1 MKGSRGSKAP
11 FQRWAAVLAV
21 AASCFG
27 GSAHAGWFDYN
38 DGKVFLTEGVSMADG
53 AAGGG
58 AVPWAVIAGNE
69 TRDGI
74 NGNVHF
80 TYVSLPNYSALIPG
94 AAIGFYDRFELSVA
108 YASLP
113 TGSTFDTV
121 GLVNSVISGN
131 STSGTIGGVEP
142 WNTTIKMLVYGAKVR
157 VFGEAIYD
165 SDTWIPQVAVGAF
178 YKVNANKALLQTL
191 GAAKSKDFE
200 GYIAATKIFFPISTA
215 IDITARYTSA
225 NEIGLT
231 GFGGPN
237 GNHRKV
243 RFEGSIAY
251 LLAKNIAI
259 GGEYQQH
266 GDNLGGHSVN
276 LGTSSLTSVTNVL
289 QALGLGGASTALTQQ
304 HESDWKDIFAAYAP
318 TKNLSFTAAMLD
330 FGNITFTPNQIGF
343 YLSVAASF

>member
-1 MKGSRGSKAP
+1 M
-11 FQRWAAVLAV
+11 L
-21 AASCFG
+21 AASCLG
-27 GSAHAGWFDYN
+27 GTAHAGWFDYN

-94 AAIGFYDRFELSVA
+94 VAVGFYDRLELSA
-108 YASLP
+108 AFANLP

-121 GLVNSVISGN
+121 GLANSVLSGN
-131 STSGTIGGVEP
+131 STSSTVGGVEP
-142 WNTTIKMLVYGAKVR
+142 WNTTIKMTTFGAKLR

-165 SDTWIPQVAVGAF
+165 SDTWVPQVAVGAF
-178 YKVNANKALLQTL
+178 YKINHNKALLQTL
-191 GAAKSKDFE
+191 GAAKNKDFE
-200 GYIAATKIFFPISTA
+200 AYVAATKIFFPISTA
-215 IDITARYTSA
+215 IDVTARYTSA

-231 GFGGPN
+231 GFGGPD

-259 GGEYQQH
+259 GGEYQQL
-266 GDNLGGHSVN
+266 GDNLGGLTVSQLGGVN
-276 LGTSSLTSVTNVL
+276 NALC
-289 QALGLGGASTALTQQ
+289 ALGLCGAGAALTQQ

-318 TKNLSFTAAMLD
+318 AKNLSFTAAMLD

>member
-1 MKGSRGSKAP
+1 
-11 FQRWAAVLAV
+11 
-21 AASCFG
+21 
-27 GSAHAGWFDYN
+27 
-38 DGKVFLTEGVSMADG
+38 MADG

-94 AAIGFYDRFELSVA
+94 VAIGFYDRFELSA
-108 YASLP
+108 AFAELP

-121 GLVNSVISGN
+121 GLVNSTVSGN
-131 STSGTIGGVEP
+131 NTSSTIGGVEP
-142 WNTTIKMLVYGAKVR
+142 WNTTIKMAIYGAKVR
-157 VFGEAIYD
+157 VLGEAIYD
-165 SDTWIPQVAVGAF
+165 SDTWIPQVAVGGF
-178 YKVNANKALLQTL
+178 YKVNHNKDLLATL
-191 GAAKSKDFE
+191 GANKSKDFE
-200 GYIAATKIFFPISTA
+200 AYVAATKIFFPISTA

-243 RFEGSIAY
+243 RFEGSLAY

-266 GDNLGGHSVN
+266 GNNLGGRTVSALGGVN
-276 LGTSSLTSVTNVL
+276 NALS
-289 QALGLGGASTALTQQ
+289 ALGLGGAGTALTQQ
-304 HESDWKDIFAAYAP
+304 DESDWKDIFAAYAP
-318 TKNLSFTAAMLD
+318 SKNLSFTAAMLD

>member
-1 MKGSRGSKAP
+1 MKGSRGSKLP
-11 FQRWAAVLAV
+11 FKRVAAVLAM
-21 AASCFG
+21 AASCVG

-94 AAIGFYDRFELSVA
+94 AAIGFFDRFELSAA
-108 YASLP
+108 YAILP

-121 GLVNSVISGN
+121 GLVNSVISGS
-131 STSGTIGGVEP
+131 STSSTIGGVEP
-142 WNTTIKMLVYGAKVR
+142 WNTTIKMQIYGAKVR

-165 SDTWIPQVAVGAF
+165 SDNWIPQVAVGGF
-178 YKVNANKALLQTL
+178 YKINQNKALLETL
-191 GAAKSKDFE
+191 GANKSKDFE
-200 GYIAATKIFFPISTA
+200 AYVAATKIFFPISTA
-215 IDITARYTSA
+215 IDITARYTAA

-237 GNHRKV
+237 GDSRKV
-243 RFEGSIAY
+243 RFEGSLAY

-266 GDNLGGHSVN
+266 GNNLGGHSVN
-276 LGTSSLTSVTNVL
+276 LGTSSLTSVTNTL
-289 QALGLGGASTALTQQ
+289 AALGLNGASTALTQQ
-304 HESDWKDIFAAYAP
+304 HESSWADIFAAYAP
-318 TKNLSFTAAMLD
+318 AKNLSFTMAMLD

>member
-11 FQRWAAVLAV
+11 FKRCAAVLAV
-21 AASCFG
+21 AASCVG
-27 GSAHAGWFDYN
+27 GTAHAGWFDYN

-74 NGNVHF
+74 NGGVHF

-94 AAIGFYDRFELSVA
+94 FNIGFYDRVELSVA
-108 YASLP
+108 YANLP

-121 GLVNSVISGN
+121 GLANSVLSGN
-131 STSGTIGGVEP
+131 NSSSTVGGVEP
-142 WNTTIKMLVYGAKVR
+142 WNTTIKMVTYGAKVR

-165 SDTWIPQVAVGAF
+165 SDTWIPQVAVGGF
-178 YKVNANKALLQTL
+178 YKVNGNKDLLKTL
-191 GAAKSKDFE
+191 GANKSKDFE
-200 GYIAATKIFFPISTA
+200 AYVAATKIFFPISTA

-231 GFGGPN
+231 GFGGPG
-237 GNHRKV
+237 GNHRKL
-243 RFEGSIAY
+243 RLEGSLAY

-266 GDNLGGHSVN
+266 GNNLGGITVSQ
-276 LGTSSLTSVTNVL
+276 LGGLNNAL
-289 QALGLGGASTALTQQ
+289 CALGLCGVGGALTQKN
-304 HESDWKDIFAAYAP
+304 ESDWMDIFAAYAP
-318 TKNLSFTAAMLD
+318 AKNLSFTAAMLD